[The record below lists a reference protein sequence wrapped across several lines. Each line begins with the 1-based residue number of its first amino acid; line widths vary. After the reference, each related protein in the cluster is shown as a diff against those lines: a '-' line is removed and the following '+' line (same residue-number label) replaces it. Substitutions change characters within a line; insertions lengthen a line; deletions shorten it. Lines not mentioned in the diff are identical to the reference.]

1 MITIEQIHEPCA
13 MDDLHR
19 FQLLRVRNQ
28 SQETFGEYLL
38 RMHAERMKRHEERL
52 KKVAEMAGRCKRL
65 KVQAL
70 ILTSETPPQW
80 EESWTFVQSSEILAK
95 GLLEASIAK
104 FATCMPQILK
114 IEFHVVSGDER
125 VEFYNDIEEA

>member
-1 MITIEQIHEPCA
+1 MITIEQIHEPRA

-38 RMHAERMKRHEERL
+38 RMHGERMKRHEERL

-65 KVQAL
+65 KVQAK
-70 ILTSETPPQW
+70 ILTHETPPQW